1 MYDYMYNRKKCK
13 NAMTNFLS
21 PILNVAL
28 EGRLSLTTVNGQV
41 IIILRFNLY
50 TPPPLYIKTRFIILY
65 IQVSKSFS
73 FGGYPAAQHLE
84 PSRSGYK
91 VSLYLS

>member
-1 MYDYMYNRKKCK
+1 MPKCHGK
-13 NAMTNFLS
+13 LFS
-21 PILNVAL
+21 SSILNVAL

-41 IIILRFNLY
+41 FIILRFNLY
-50 TPPPLYIKTRFIILY
+50 IPPPYIKTRFIILY

-91 VSLYLS
+91 VSLYLEIF

>member
-50 TPPPLYIKTRFIILY
+50 TPPPLY
-65 IQVSKSFS
+65 
-73 FGGYPAAQHLE
+73 
-84 PSRSGYK
+84 
-91 VSLYLS
+91 

>member
-1 MYDYMYNRKKCK
+1 MIICMIICIIEKKCK

-28 EGRLSLTTVNGQV
+28 EGRLSLMTVNGQV

-50 TPPPLYIKTRFIILY
+50 TPPPPFILR
-65 IQVSKSFS
+65 
-73 FGGYPAAQHLE
+73 LD
-84 PSRSGYK
+84 
-91 VSLYLS
+91 L

>member
-1 MYDYMYNRKKCK
+1 MPKCHGK
-13 NAMTNFLS
+13 LFS
-21 PILNVAL
+21 SSILNVAL

-50 TPPPLYIKTRFIILY
+50 TPPPLILFKTRFIILY

-91 VSLYLS
+91 VSLYLEIF